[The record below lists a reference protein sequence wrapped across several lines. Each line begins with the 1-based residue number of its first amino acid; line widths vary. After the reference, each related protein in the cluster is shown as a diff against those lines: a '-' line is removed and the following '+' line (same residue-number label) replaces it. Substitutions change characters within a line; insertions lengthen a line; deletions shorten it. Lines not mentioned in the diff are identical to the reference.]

1 MQKYFIYI
9 GFTYGLLSCNLFSK
23 NDEAAFTTL
32 LVDSQS
38 NESDS
43 ANRLENQVLAPDTL
57 ELRLISLGLIDV
69 QSINPHIIVDLKY
82 STEDNFMK
90 TNVYGSLNRAYL
102 QQKPAEML
110 GKAQEL
116 LSARDSNLYLLVYD
130 AVRPV
135 WVQWKMWNLLD
146 SIPVSKRVNFVSN
159 PKNKSLHNYGAAV
172 DLTICDAAGK
182 PLDMGAGFDDPRPI
196 AYPTKEA
203 HFLSTGLLT
212 QEQVNNRRL
221 LREVMKKAGFRN
233 LDTEWWH
240 FNAMS
245 RDEAKKMYQPVP

>member
-1 MQKYFIYI
+1 MQKYFIYL

-23 NDEAAFTTL
+23 NDEAVFATF

-43 ANRLENQVLAPDTL
+43 VNRLENQVLALDTL
-57 ELRLISLGLIDV
+57 EQRLISLGLVDV
-69 QSINPHIIVDLKY
+69 QSINPNIKVDLKY
-82 STEDNFMK
+82 STDDNFMK
-90 TNVYGSLNRAYL
+90 TNVYGTLNRAYL

-110 GKAQEL
+110 SRAQEL

-135 WVQWKMWNLLD
+135 WVQWKMWHILD
-146 SIPVSKRVNFVSN
+146 SIPVSKRVKFVSN
-159 PKNKSLHNYGAAV
+159 PKNKSVHNYGAAV
-172 DLTICDAAGK
+172 DLTLCDPLGI
-182 PLDMGAGFDDPRPI
+182 PLDMGAGFDDSREI
-196 AYPTKEA
+196 AYPSKETYY
-203 HFLSTGLLT
+203 LSLGLLT
-212 QEQVNNRRL
+212 QEQVNNRKL
-221 LREVMKKAGFRN
+221 LREVMKKAGFSN

-245 RDEAKKMYQPVP
+245 RDKAKRMYQVVP

>member
-1 MQKYFIYI
+1 MQKYFIYL

-43 ANRLENQVLAPDTL
+43 ANRLENQALAPDTL
-57 ELRLISLGLIDV
+57 ELRLISLGLVDI
-69 QSINPHIIVDLKY
+69 QSINPSIKVDLKY
-82 STEDNFMK
+82 STKDNFMK

-159 PKNKSLHNYGAAV
+159 PKNKSVHNYGAAV
-172 DLTICDAAGK
+172 DLTICDAAGN

-196 AYPTKEA
+196 AYPSKEA

-212 QEQVNNRRL
+212 QEQVNNRKL